1 MPPAT
6 HHEARHMADKD
17 REPHVETAVIL
28 QFAGRDVYLWDIHRE
43 KKMPVQVTVTKWGN
57 SLGLRVPRDVAARV
71 GLTEGAR
78 VDIETSDD
86 GRIIVTRSRRRFT
99 LEELVAGM
107 TPDREHPLEDDGPVG
122 D

>member
-1 MPPAT
+1 
-6 HHEARHMADKD
+6 
-17 REPHVETAVIL
+17 
-28 QFAGRDVYLWDIHRE
+28 
-43 KKMPVQVTVTKWGN
+43 MPVQVQIAKWGN

-99 LEELVAGM
+99 LNELIAQM
-107 TPDREHPLEDDGPVG
+107 TPEREHGLEDDGPLG
-122 D
+122 GEII